1 MLINKGTMLVEWI
14 VINLS
19 SFPIKLASKR
29 IKTCSCKPVVKTVR
43 YLPQHTETD
52 CVHTDLCVMYIKS
65 EILKV

>member
-1 MLINKGTMLVEWI
+1 MLINKGTMLIEWI
-14 VINLS
+14 MTNLS

-29 IKTCSCKPVVKTVR
+29 IKTCSCKPMVKTVR
-43 YLPQHTETD
+43 YLPQHAETN